1 MLLGGDS
8 TEKARAGSV
17 RMRSFLEGIGGVT
30 GGNNWSKSR
39 KARHVW

>member
-17 RMRSFLEGIGGVT
+17 SMRSFLEGIGGVM